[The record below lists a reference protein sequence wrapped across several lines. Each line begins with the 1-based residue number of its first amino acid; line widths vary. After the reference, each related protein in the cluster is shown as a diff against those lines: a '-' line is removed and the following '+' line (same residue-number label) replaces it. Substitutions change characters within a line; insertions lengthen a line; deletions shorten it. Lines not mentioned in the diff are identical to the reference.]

1 MSKKNYSVE
10 DALKA
15 LDILENYQSK
25 EIEGFQ
31 LIRDMREK
39 LKYFLKSKNYIDALV
54 YVEKISEIYR
64 DLIYEFD
71 EKCIYIISTYLDT
84 ADSIIDRDLYQSFID
99 DYERL
104 KNTYLKYR
112 LIYDK
117 ILRHFKMT

>member
-25 EIEGFQ
+25 EIESFQ
-31 LIRDMREK
+31 LIRNMRDK